1 MAIDSYLIK
10 KIVGFLSVM
19 LGLGFLINGYLN
31 DIFYFINLGIGSIL
45 IGTVILIFSHEKYLK
60 YDISSTIFNDYIDL
74 ISKLIKNLEINTK
87 GIVIPPRHNIKNGTI
102 FLPLNEDFEINFA
115 VIDDN
120 IIFVNSDNK
129 KEMGVVFSPLG
140 KGFIN
145 MLDKQGESIDE
156 VSKEIFDEHLSYA
169 LSLFDMGGDVNI
181 KYKDKDI
188 TISYKIKE
196 NEACKKLKKEK
207 LCEKIPCPV
216 CGFVIL
222 GLARNL
228 NKVLKIN
235 EIKQENNNV
244 VIKLSVIEQTL

>member
-1 MAIDSYLIK
+1 
-10 KIVGFLSVM
+10 
-19 LGLGFLINGYLN
+19 
-31 DIFYFINLGIGSIL
+31 
-45 IGTVILIFSHEKYLK
+45 
-60 YDISSTIFNDYIDL
+60 
-74 ISKLIKNLEINTK
+74 
-87 GIVIPPRHNIKNGTI
+87 
-102 FLPLNEDFEINFA
+102 
-115 VIDDN
+115 
-120 IIFVNSDNK
+120 
-129 KEMGVVFSPLG
+129 MGVVFSPLG